1 MRSER
6 RGNASGQRTLPR
18 ARESTQK
25 HKHGTARGNRR
36 LHPKT
41 WARMLDQSPHQRSP
55 PHQTIMFQPSG
66 CFESRKSEQRGVP
79 KTSPMALR
87 VALIIVAVGT
97 ACLPHL
103 QGAKTKKPRPPPLT
117 TVSID
122 IRCAQ
127 LPTRASQDAILDHV
141 WARRWASMI
150 LSILSWGPGISSDH
164 FLPARQRFPVP
175 MSEKERRYS

>member
-1 MRSER
+1 MYASQHQKIMLESSLVVLKAER
-6 RGNASGQRTLPR
+6 AENLIFCGELP
-18 ARESTQK
+18 A
-25 HKHGTARGNRR
+25 A
-36 LHPKT
+36 
-41 WARMLDQSPHQRSP
+41 
-55 PHQTIMFQPSG
+55 
-66 CFESRKSEQRGVP
+66 P